1 MNKEGLTRYATTA
14 LRQAS
19 PAFLPLLLTL
29 SFLGTQAV
37 FNLAIGLGFD
47 RFHLEFFATNI
58 ALSALLFGPGIIL
71 RGRLRAA
78 YLLSATLLVA
88 LITTAQ
94 EIHFTYAKGFLQ
106 ASALSYAHQL
116 PSQFPTVVTLFSW
129 HQLLY
134 FTPFMIAAYT
144 SAVRSKRKIALPYAT
159 RTQTFAI
166 ASMLLA
172 VALGGYVTF
181 MVRTENW
188 DMERLLHPI
197 VLIENIN
204 NFVFSP
210 HELVEKVGIVNYYAR
225 DVIGFALRRTEIAEA
240 DIVLAREWIDGKEE
254 KTSEKRFG
262 IASGRNVIVVQ
273 VESLEAAVVNATA
286 GDMPITPRL
295 NRLACEGLYFPNYY
309 ALVGP
314 GNTADAEFVTQN
326 SLYPLSNTVAF
337 IDYAHNTYVAMPKW
351 LKQEG
356 YYTAVMHD
364 DVPTFWNRSN
374 IYPKMGYDLIASKK
388 DFIATGTP
396 IFDHLEDREF
406 FRQSVRKL
414 KELPQPFMA
423 TLITLS
429 SHTPYTL
436 PEPLQLLQ
444 IPDDMPLTERQWHYL
459 QSIHYVDTA
468 IGVLIDELKTEGLY
482 DNSLIVIFG
491 DHGSFTG
498 IEDVLVPSR
507 TAPIA
512 GDLKRNH
519 VPLIILA
526 PGTGLKGTRTIP
538 GSHLDLYPTIL
549 NLLGIKEP
557 RHTLG
562 QDLMN
567 TRGPVVTHRD
577 PDARFITSILTAERY
592 FYAGEDGSFENGGCL
607 AIPGDRPLPLSDC
620 RMLYERELAGSN
632 VSDLIVKGN
641 LLPVVTGSTSVE

>member
-1 MNKEGLTRYATTA
+1 MNKEGLPRYIATV
-14 LRQAS
+14 LRHIS
-19 PAFLPLLLTL
+19 PALLPLLLTL
-29 SFLGTQAV
+29 SFLGTQAL
-37 FNLAIGLGFD
+37 FNIVIGLRFD

-71 RGRLRAA
+71 RGRTRVL
-78 YLLSATLLVA
+78 YLSSTTLLVA
-88 LITTAQ
+88 LVTTAQ
-94 EIHFTYAKGFLQ
+94 EIHFAYAKGFLQ

-116 PSQFPTVVTLFSW
+116 PSQFPTVSTLLAL
-129 HQLLY
+129 HQFLY
-134 FTPFMIAAYT
+134 FTPFVIVV
-144 SAVRSKRKIALPYAT
+144 SSFIIRSKSRMVLPRFT
-159 RTQTFAI
+159 HTQTFAI
-166 ASMLLA
+166 ASALA
-172 VALGGYVTF
+172 VAVVGGYGTF

-188 DMERLLHPI
+188 YAGRLLHPI
-197 VLIENIN
+197 VLLENIN

-210 HELVEKVGIVNYYAR
+210 HELVKKIGIVNYYVR
-225 DVIGFALRRTEIAEA
+225 DVIGFAIRNTDIAEA
-240 DIVLAREWIDGKEE
+240 DIILAQEWIDGKEE
-254 KTSEKRFG
+254 KVSEKRFG
-262 IASGRNVIVVQ
+262 IASGRNVILVQ
-273 VESLEAAVVNATA
+273 VESLEAAVVNATV
-286 GDMPITPRL
+286 GDTPVTPQL
-295 NRLACEGLYFPNYY
+295 NRLAREGLYFPNYY

-356 YYTAVMHD
+356 YSTIVMHD

-374 IYPKMGYDLIASKK
+374 IYPKMGYALVMSKK
-388 DFIATGTP
+388 DYVATGTP
-396 IFDHLEDREF
+396 IFDHLEDKEF
-406 FRQSVRKL
+406 FRQSVGKL

-436 PEPLQLLQ
+436 PDSLQNLH
-444 IPDDMPLTERQWHYL
+444 IPDNTPLTERQWHYL

-468 IGVLIDELKTEGLY
+468 IGVLVDELKAAGLY
-482 DNSLIVIFG
+482 DNSIIVIFG

-526 PGTGLKGTRTIP
+526 PGTGLKGTRTTP
-538 GSHLDLYPTIL
+538 GSHLDLYPTLL

-577 PDARFITSILTAERY
+577 PDARFITSILTAEQY

-607 AIPGDRPLPLSDC
+607 AIPGDRPLPLSEC
-620 RMLYERELAGSN
+620 QMLYERELSASN
-632 VSDLIVKGN
+632 VSDLIVRGN
-641 LLPVVTGSTSVE
+641 LLPVFNGNTSVQ

>member
-1 MNKEGLTRYATTA
+1 MNKEGLPRYIATV
-14 LRQAS
+14 LRHIS
-19 PAFLPLLLTL
+19 PALLPLLLTL
-29 SFLGTQAV
+29 SFLGTQAL
-37 FNLAIGLGFD
+37 FNIVIGLGFE
-47 RFHLEFFATNI
+47 RFYVDFFATNI
-58 ALSALLFGPGIIL
+58 ALSALLFGPGIML
-71 RGRLRAA
+71 RGRARILF
-78 YLLSATLLVA
+78 LLSTTLLAA
-88 LITTAQ
+88 LVTTAQ
-94 EIHFTYAKGFLQ
+94 EIHFAYAKGFLQ

-116 PSQFPTVVTLFSW
+116 PSQFPTVTTLFAW

-134 FTPFMIAAYT
+134 FTPVIITAAA
-144 SAVRSKRKIALPYAT
+144 SVIRPKRKIVFPHFT
-159 RTQTFAI
+159 RMQTFAI
-166 ASMLLA
+166 AGVLTLVM
-172 VALGGYVTF
+172 VGGYGTF

-188 DMERLLHPI
+188 YAGRLLHPI
-197 VLIENIN
+197 VLLENIN

-210 HELVEKVGIVNYYAR
+210 HELVQKIGIVNYYAR
-225 DVIGFALRRTEIAEA
+225 DVIGFAIRNTDIAEA
-240 DIVLAREWIDGKEE
+240 DIILAQEWINSKEE
-254 KTSEKRFG
+254 KVSEKRFG
-262 IASGRNVIVVQ
+262 VASGRNVIIVQ
-273 VESLEAAVVNATA
+273 VESLEAAVVNATV
-286 GDMPITPRL
+286 GGTSITPRL
-295 NRLACEGLYFPNYY
+295 NRLTREGLYFPNYY

-356 YYTAVMHD
+356 YSTVVMHD

-374 IYPKMGYDLIASKK
+374 IYPKMGYDLVMSKK
-388 DFIATGTP
+388 DYVATGTP
-396 IFDHLEDREF
+396 IFDHLEDKEF
-406 FRQSVRKL
+406 FRQSVGKL

-436 PEPLQLLQ
+436 PDSLQNLH
-444 IPDDMPLTERQWHYL
+444 IPDNTPLTERQWHYL

-468 IGVLIDELKTEGLY
+468 IGVLIDELKREGLY

-526 PGTGLKGTRTIP
+526 PGTGLEGTRVTP
-538 GSHLDLYPTIL
+538 GSHLDLYPTLL

-562 QDLMN
+562 QDLIN

-592 FYAGEDGSFENGGCL
+592 FYAGEDGSFEKGGCL
-607 AIPGDRPLPLSDC
+607 SIPGDQPLPLSEC
-620 RMLYERELAGSN
+620 HLLYERELSASN

-641 LLPVVTGSTSVE
+641 LLPVFTGSTTAE